1 MFFDAVFHAVTFAF
15 NDRKIGMMK
24 EAVEESGG
32 KGGIVIKDGG
42 PLFKRL
48 VGGQKRGAIFIALAK
63 DLEKEIGALFI
74 NGQITEFVN
83 DQQAGFAET

>member
-1 MFFDAVFHAVTFAF
+1 LQLTRLIAVSPKGLGFFDTVFHAVTFAF

-32 KGGIVIKDGG
+32 KCGIVIKDAG

-48 VGGQKRGAIFIALAK
+48 VGGQ
-63 DLEKEIGALFI
+63 
-74 NGQITEFVN
+74 
-83 DQQAGFAET
+83 